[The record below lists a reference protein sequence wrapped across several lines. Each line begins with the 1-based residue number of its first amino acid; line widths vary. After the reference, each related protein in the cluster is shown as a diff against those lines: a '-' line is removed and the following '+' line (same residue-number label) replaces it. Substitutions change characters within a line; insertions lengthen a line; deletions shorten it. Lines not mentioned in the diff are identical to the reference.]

1 MGSEPASLDR
11 IERWMLAAVTHP
23 EGAAEGLRGPEA
35 MSLIPEAARDLEDVV
50 LPSANMT
57 SEQRLQVYASMY
69 YWRLIDI
76 LFEEHKTTHH
86 ILGADLFCDLA
97 RDYIHRHPSRSKN
110 LALLG
115 SSFPAYLAEEAED
128 VPHRDF
134 VVEVARLERA
144 SEEVFDAAR
153 SPSIDQQELAAIPPE
168 SWAEAKLDFIPATR
182 LLKFNYPVNAY
193 VQSVKDGEE
202 PEVPKPAP
210 SWLLIYRHDWR
221 VWRSDLTRAQA
232 ILLESL
238 RRGDS
243 LGEAL
248 AHTATQPGIDG
259 EALAADVGGWFQK
272 WTGLDLIRSIVV

>member
-1 MGSEPASLDR
+1 MESESPQLDR

-23 EGAAEGLRGPEA
+23 NGAAEGLRTPEA
-35 MSLIPEAARDLEDVV
+35 LSLLPEAARDLENVV
-50 LPSANMT
+50 LPSKNMS
-57 SEQRLQVYASMY
+57 SEERLQVYANMY

-97 RDYIHRHPSRSKN
+97 RDYLHRHPSRSKN

-115 SSFPAYLAEEAED
+115 SSFPAYLAEEAWD

-144 SEEVFDAAR
+144 TEEVFDALR
-153 SPSIDQQELAAIPPE
+153 SPSIDKEELAAIPPE
-168 SWAEAKLDFIPATR
+168 SWADAKLEFIPATR
-182 LLKFNYPVNAY
+182 LLSFKYPVNAY
-193 VQSVKDGEE
+193 VQAVKDGEE
-202 PEVPKPAP
+202 PEVPEPAP
-210 SWLLIYRHDWR
+210 SWVLLYRHDWR
-221 VWRSDLTRAQA
+221 VWRSDLTRPQA

-248 AHTATQPGIDG
+248 AHTASQPGIDG
-259 EALAADVGGWFQK
+259 DALAADVGGWFQK
-272 WTGLDLIRSIVV
+272 WTGLDLIRSILV